1 VSRDQFGS
9 KFLTEMTAPTQHIKV
24 PQWIHAG
31 RCVVRVEVDALVLS
45 DCPDPSLTP
54 ETVRWL
60 EELQK
65 LADSGRVDELARF
78 GTVYVR
84 RSA

>member
-1 VSRDQFGS
+1 MRNA
-9 KFLTEMTAPTQHIKV
+9 KRIKI

-31 RCVVRVEVDALVLS
+31 PCVVRVEAEAVILP
-45 DCPDPSLTP
+45 DCPEPSFEP
-54 ETVRWL
+54 ATVRWL
-60 EELQK
+60 EELQR
-65 LADSGRVDELARF
+65 LADEGDVEELSRH

>member
-1 VSRDQFGS
+1 MIPNAR
-9 KFLTEMTAPTQHIKV
+9 HIQV
-24 PQWIHAG
+24 PQWIHSG
-31 RCVVRVEVDALVLS
+31 QCVVRVDVDAILLP

-60 EELQK
+60 EELQR
-65 LADSGRVDELARF
+65 LADSGKVDELSKF
-78 GTVYVR
+78 GTVYIR

>member
-1 VSRDQFGS
+1 MGLAPHTTRVS
-9 KFLTEMTAPTQHIKV
+9 
-24 PQWIHAG
+24 QWIHAG
-31 RCVVRVEVDALVLS
+31 PCVVRVEVEALLLP
-45 DCPDPSLTP
+45 DCPDEPSFTP

-60 EELQK
+60 EELQR
-65 LADSGRVDELARF
+65 LADAGKIEDLARF

>member
-1 VSRDQFGS
+1 MP
-9 KFLTEMTAPTQHIKV
+9 ETAKRTRV

-31 RCVVRVEVDALVLS
+31 PCVLRVEVEALLLP
-45 DCPDPSLTP
+45 DCPNDPSFTP

-60 EELQK
+60 EHLQR
-65 LADSGRVDELARF
+65 LADDGKIDELALH

-84 RSA
+84 KSA